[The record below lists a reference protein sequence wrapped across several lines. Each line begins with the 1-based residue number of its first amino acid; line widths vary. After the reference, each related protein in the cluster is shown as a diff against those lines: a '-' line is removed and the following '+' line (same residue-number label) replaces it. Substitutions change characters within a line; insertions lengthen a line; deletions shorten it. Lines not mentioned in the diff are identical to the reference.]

1 MSSFDKWVPDITF
14 LSDNVRC
21 LTAISIP
28 DFGQLNFIELA
39 ALQPQLTHLQS
50 QPSDIGFTMG
60 TKVWISFSWITF
72 QYLCQEIAKKYCIA
86 LSVHN
91 LSFCNI
97 FHLVQNEIHNEV
109 NRCNSLGHKER
120 KITRHTR
127 FSGTGFDE
135 YRLFVQQ
142 KTYFFPLWKSLLNMP
157 KICPEI
163 SQIFCYKVFIWY
175 KSISKTVAL
184 TKNPL
189 QSY

>member
-1 MSSFDKWVPDITF
+1 MPDITF

-21 LTAISIP
+21 LTAMLIP

-60 TKVWISFSWITF
+60 IKVWISFSWITF

-175 KSISKTVAL
+175 KSISKTVVL